1 MKTKFDADDELPL
14 KKTIEFPTI
23 TIVVR
28 AVFLENNRYY
38 PQVFLN
44 ECLYEMN
51 MKSKNEL
58 KKLILKIMCTI
69 ILII

>member
-1 MKTKFDADDELPL
+1 MIMIMMQKKKKKMKTKFDSDDELPL
-14 KKTIEFPTI
+14 NKTIEFPTI

-44 ECLYEMN
+44 ECLYHH
-51 MKSKNEL
+51 KP
-58 KKLILKIMCTI
+58 
-69 ILII
+69 